1 MSFAIMGAVIG
12 GALMLPLGLPLYGMV
27 LGFFLGIHARLTKD
41 DTPDPPNW
49 TPEME
54 ADPTYRRGDMLIA
67 AIQVVT
73 MFLLAILGAGVVG
86 AG

>member
-12 GALMLPLGLPLYGMV
+12 AALMLPLGLPLYGMV
-27 LGFFLGIHARLTKD
+27 LGFFFGVHARLTKD
-41 DTPDPPNW
+41 DTPDPSNW
-49 TPEME
+49 TPEM
-54 ADPTYRRGDMLIA
+54 AGDPTYRRGDTLIA
-67 AIQVVT
+67 VIQIIT